1 MNDLLTEPQAA
12 EYLGGIPPRTL
23 RQWRYTGKGPIFTK
37 LGRAVRYRR
46 DDLDAWIEGNRH
58 TRTDQPIRSA

>member
-1 MNDLLTEPQAA
+1 MNDLLTEA
-12 EYLGGIPPRTL
+12 ETSEITGVPRRTL
-23 RQWRYTGKGPIFTK
+23 RQWRYVGKGPIFVK